1 MKKKTLLLAVLLLVA
16 AIPVAAEVMSDDHTA
31 SEEALGKALW
41 QKLQAKETEC
51 SKLSDDEFG
60 YLGEYFMGQMLGD
73 AHASMNEMIKQ
84 THGEEGE
91 EGMHIVM
98 GKRWSGCETNAV

>member
-60 YLGEYFMGQMLGD
+60 YLGEYFMGQMHGD
-73 AHASMNEMIKQ
+73 AYA
-84 THGEEGE
+84 
-91 EGMHIVM
+91 
-98 GKRWSGCETNAV
+98 